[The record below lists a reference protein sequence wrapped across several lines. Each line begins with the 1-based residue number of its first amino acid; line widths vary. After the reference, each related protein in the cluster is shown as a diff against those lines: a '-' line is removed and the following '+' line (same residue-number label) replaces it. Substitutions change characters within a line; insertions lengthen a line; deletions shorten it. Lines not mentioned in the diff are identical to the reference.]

1 MPVILVSRA
10 AAALAVLALVQACSQ
25 EINGPGLPDKVRQP
39 SMDPGVH
46 PLPSVDSI
54 SRWIHADVI
63 DSLSPSIR

>member
-10 AAALAVLALVQACSQ
+10 AATLAVLAFVQSCSH

-46 PLPSVDSI
+46 PMPTVNSV
-54 SRWIHADVI
+54 SRWIHAGGI